1 MPYLKKT
8 SNQPRQSPANQHDE
22 IIQIAQKHR
31 LTEQQVRDLIARV
44 GNDREK
50 LERAAGEVSGRS

>member
-1 MPYLKKT
+1 MPHSKKT

-31 LTEQQVRDLIARV
+31 LTEQQVRELIVRV